1 MQFVVGFVTALCYL
15 ITILYGITDL
25 DSVFNTPLSLPL
37 AEIYRQATGSVAGAQ
52 GLLVLILLPS
62 LVASL
67 GALILA
73 SRILWTI
80 AREDATPCSKSL
92 SQVHP
97 RWKVPCNSIVTCT
110 AAALILGATYAGS
123 KAAFSAIVSS
133 FVVLSTLSYLCA
145 ILAHLLSRRSNIKPG
160 RFWMSG
166 PTGFIVN
173 AVACLYMAAFI
184 VIFCFPFQLP
194 VISENMNYTV
204 VITGGLT
211 VVSTIFW
218 FWKRKTY
225 VGPRQVDFNVKAED
239 IVHIPEQTTAPR
251 S

>member
-1 MQFVVGFVTALCYL
+1 MQFAVGFATALSYL

-25 DSVFNTPLSLPL
+25 DSVFNTTLSLPL
-37 AEIYRQATGSVAGAQ
+37 AEIYRQATGSIAGAQ

-80 AREDATPCSKSL
+80 AREDATPFSESL
-92 SQVHP
+92 SQVHN
-97 RWKVPCNSIVTCT
+97 RWKVPRNSIVTCT
-110 AAALILGATYAGS
+110 VAALILGATYAGS
-123 KAAFSAIVSS
+123 KAAFSAIVGS

-145 ILAHLLSRRSNIKPG
+145 ILAHLLSGRSNIKPG

-166 PTGFIVN
+166 TTGFIVN

-184 VIFCFPFQLP
+184 VIFCFPFSLP
-194 VISENMNYTV
+194 VTAENMNYTV

-211 VVSTIFW
+211 VISTIFW
-218 FWKRKTY
+218 LWKRKAY
-225 VGPRQVDFNVKAED
+225 VGPRQVDLNVEAED
-239 IVHIPEQTTAPR
+239 IVFMPGETAP
-251 S
+251 